1 MAKKK
6 RLSRK
11 FIRFLYNAVVVISL
25 LIMVIRGLL
34 LLFSGVADYGKRE
47 VIWNVVA
54 YNENKSKL
62 DDMSIDYSWS
72 LEQAGSSYSVIIGDE
87 YVDGEVAMDTYTY
100 LTEIK
105 AGYENDT
112 YTDEPYI
119 IPYLVNHPKGGIIVV
134 CGGAYGHKTIDG
146 DTGEGKVI
154 AKELNKR
161 GYCAFVMHYRSNPY
175 EYPVPALDLQR
186 SVRYVKANSSRYGIK
201 KDKVGIIGF
210 SAGGNLVGIYIN
222 QIMGRDFLPEDYE
235 KDFVDEVDDSVMG
248 AMMIY
253 PALSF
258 RDNVPMLFG
267 LYDEEVIKDPV
278 AREKLLDDSDLSMQF
293 DSVDTPQFV
302 AYGTEDSVVGWR
314 ETVKYINEAGKK
326 GASVH
331 VCVVE
336 GWNHG
341 FSPSCYMDEMAIWLD
356 ELGD

>member
-1 MAKKK
+1 
-6 RLSRK
+6 
-11 FIRFLYNAVVVISL
+11 
-25 LIMVIRGLL
+25 
-34 LLFSGVADYGKRE
+34 
-47 VIWNVVA
+47 
-54 YNENKSKL
+54 
-62 DDMSIDYSWS
+62 MS
-72 LEQAGSSYSVIIGDE
+72 
-87 YVDGEVAMDTYTY
+87 
-100 LTEIK
+100 
-105 AGYENDT
+105 
-112 YTDEPYI
+112 
-119 IPYLVNHPKGGIIVV
+119 
-134 CGGAYGHKTIDG
+134 
-146 DTGEGKVI
+146 
-154 AKELNKR
+154 
-161 GYCAFVMHYRSNPY
+161 
-175 EYPVPALDLQR
+175 
-186 SVRYVKANSSRYGIK
+186 GIK
-201 KDKVGIIGF
+201 ILRGMTSDG
-210 SAGGNLVGIYIN
+210 SARIHVIDSTGAAGEAARLHSSSPLATAVL
-222 QIMGRDFLPEDYE
+222 GRLLTAA
-235 KDFVDEVDDSVMG
+235 SVMG